1 MTKNGLQTQV
11 KDRKPQPL
19 TAVWRNG
26 GGRSSYKN
34 LC

>member
-1 MTKNGLQTQV
+1 MTQTN
-11 KDRKPQPL
+11 DRKPQPL

-26 GGRSSYKN
+26 GGRSSYEN